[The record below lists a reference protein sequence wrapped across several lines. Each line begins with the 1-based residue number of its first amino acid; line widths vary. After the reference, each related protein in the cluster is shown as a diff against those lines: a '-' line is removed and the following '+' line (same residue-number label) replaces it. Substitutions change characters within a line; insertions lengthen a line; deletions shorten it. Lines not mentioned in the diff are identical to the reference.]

1 MNWPGHKLAIGM
13 FAAVLLATALAMAGT
28 MLAGRASDEE
38 AGTLLAVFPP
48 STRPNN
54 VFGQIILAG
63 GKPIRPTWVRGTW
76 VVHGDEPGLRRQ
88 AQGARCH
95 RRLPQLAGAAA
106 TGRVLCICRR
116 EDGSDVCHAAL
127 S

>member
-54 VFGQIILAG
+54 VFGRIILAG
-63 GKPIRPTWVRGTW
+63 CKPIRPTWVHGTW
-76 VVHGDEPGLRRQ
+76 VVHGDDPGFAGRLK
-88 AQGARCH
+88 AQGAIGAYRNSPVM
-95 RRLPQLAGAAA
+95 PQLAGCFAFVDAKTVQMFA
-106 TGRVLCICRR
+106 MRP
-116 EDGSDVCHAAL
+116 
-127 S
+127 

>member
-1 MNWPGHKLAIGM
+1 MNWPGHKLAIVM

-54 VFGQIILAG
+54 VFGRIILAG

-76 VVHGDEPGLRRQ
+76 VVHGDDPGFAGRLK
-88 AQGARCH
+88 AQGAIGAYRNSPV
-95 RRLPQLAGAAA
+95 LPQLARCFAFVDAKTVQMFA
-106 TGRVLCICRR
+106 MRP
-116 EDGSDVCHAAL
+116 
-127 S
+127 

>member
-13 FAAVLLATALAMAGT
+13 FAAVLLVTALAMAGT

-48 STRPNN
+48 STSPNN

-76 VVHGDEPGLRRQ
+76 VVHGDEPGFAGRLK
-88 AQGARCH
+88 AQGAIGAYRNSPV
-95 RRLPQLAGAAA
+95 LPQLAGCFAFVDAKTVQMFA
-106 TGRVLCICRR
+106 IQP
-116 EDGSDVCHAAL
+116 
-127 S
+127 

>member
-1 MNWPGHKLAIGM
+1 MNWPGHKLAIGL
-13 FAAVLLATALAMAGT
+13 FAAVLLATGLAMAGT

-54 VFGQIILAG
+54 VFGRIILAG

-76 VVHGDEPGLRRQ
+76 VVHGGDEGFASRLK
-88 AQGARCH
+88 AQGAIGAYRNSPV
-95 RRLPQLAGAAA
+95 LPQLAGCFAFVDAKSVQLFA
-106 TGRVLCICRR
+106 MRP
-116 EDGSDVCHAAL
+116 
-127 S
+127 